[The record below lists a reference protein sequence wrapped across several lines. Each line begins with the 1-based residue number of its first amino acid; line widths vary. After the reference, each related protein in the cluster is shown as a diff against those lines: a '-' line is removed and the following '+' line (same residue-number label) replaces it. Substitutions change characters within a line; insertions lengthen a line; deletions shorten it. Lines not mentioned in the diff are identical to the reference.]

1 MLIVNM
7 WFIPPFYPFAPHK
20 GHDFVDVAKITIP
33 IRLQFRLTILNFQ
46 LYLDYQLPIMVP
58 GNEILSDLYPL
69 GPKKC
74 HYVVSFPRKDLKGA
88 LEALDHLRTS

>member
-1 MLIVNM
+1 MVYPSL
-7 WFIPPFYPFAPHK
+7 YPFAPHK
-20 GHDFVDVAKITIP
+20 GHDFVDVANITIK

-58 GNEILSDLYPL
+58 GNAILSDLYPL

-74 HYVVSFPRKDLKGA
+74 NYVVSFPREDLKGA